1 MLSQKKMVKEGKKEY
16 IYNGSSNIGFL
27 DEREMA
33 VCVSTEMSITIKK
46 MDKKMFT
53 LSFLRPAT
61 ESKHP
66 KNVTFPARRRLW
78 T

>member
-46 MDKKMFT
+46 
-53 LSFLRPAT
+53 
-61 ESKHP
+61 
-66 KNVTFPARRRLW
+66 NG
-78 T
+78 